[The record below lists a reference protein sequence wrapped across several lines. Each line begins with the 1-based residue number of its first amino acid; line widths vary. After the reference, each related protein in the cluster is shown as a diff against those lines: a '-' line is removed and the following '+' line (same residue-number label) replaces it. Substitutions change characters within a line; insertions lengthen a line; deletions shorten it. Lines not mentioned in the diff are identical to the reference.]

1 MNRSLTTL
9 AVGALVAWTALAAD
23 PIKSGPQVGDG
34 VSPFHPNHVTG
45 DYAGKNTCL
54 V

>member
-1 MNRSLTTL
+1 MAL
-9 AVGALVAWTALAAD
+9 AVGALAAWPALTAD
-23 PIKSGPQVGDG
+23 PIKSGPQVGDS

-45 DYAGKNTCL
+45 TYAGQNACL